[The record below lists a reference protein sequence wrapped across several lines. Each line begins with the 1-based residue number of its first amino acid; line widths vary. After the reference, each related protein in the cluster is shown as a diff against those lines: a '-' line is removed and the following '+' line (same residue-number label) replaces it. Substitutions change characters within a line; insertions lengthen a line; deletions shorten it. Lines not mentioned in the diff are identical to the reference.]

1 MNEHH
6 FNFLD
11 QEDIRKRLGIHEP
24 TQAEKILQTVRTQS
38 VTFGG
43 DIETKKV
50 KFKAFAC
57 PDWAKLDNSIVVWD
71 NYKEDTLAF
80 AAKKIKVNISERPKM
95 YYKPSLL
102 DNMLLYESGYIVRHN
117 EGASEIR
124 RLNDIGLISSE

>member
-24 TQAEKILQTVRTQS
+24 TQAEKILHTVRTQP

-57 PDWAKLDNSIVVWD
+57 PDWAKLENSEVVWN

-80 AAKKIKVNISERPKM
+80 AARKSRVDISQRPKM

-102 DNMLLYESGYIVRHN
+102 DNMLLYENGYIVRHN

-124 RLNDIGLISSE
+124 KLNDIGLINPE